1 MKNKC
6 FGSIN
11 EEKKAFYLVNNK
23 VANTTI
29 CNALG
34 KHGFTGRK
42 LVKINPNDFYIFTF
56 VRNPFDRVLSRYTHL
71 QRIAK
76 DLKEENM
83 KVAEDRLSGIE
94 LGKKTKIKHIHLG
107 TLELKLIASYLNLN
121 DEQKTSDF
129 FQEFT
134 SVSFADFTKFIINE
148 FGVQNEPHYETQ
160 TDKFERQVIT
170 LDNIN
175 YIGRYENLQED
186 FNSVLEKLNLPK
198 TTLGH
203 ANKSKSSSKHYSE
216 FYDDETRQIVEA
228 EYSKDLLNFGY
239 NFESK

>member
-1 MKNKC
+1 M
-6 FGSIN
+6 
-11 EEKKAFYLVNNK
+11 
-23 VANTTI
+23 
-29 CNALG
+29 G
-34 KHGFTGRK
+34 KHGFLQRAYYE
-42 LVKINPNDFYIFTF
+42 INPNDFYIFTF
-56 VRNPFDRVLSRYTHL
+56 VRNPFDRVVSRYTHL
-71 QRIAK
+71 QRIAN
-76 DLKEENM
+76 DLKEGNW
-83 KVAEDRLSGIE
+83 KVAKDMKNKIVLQ
-94 LGKKTKIKHIHLG
+94 KKTKIRHIHLG
-107 TLELKLIASYLNLN
+107 TLELKLIALYLNLN
-121 DEQKTSDF
+121 DEQKTSAF

-148 FGVQNEPHYETQ
+148 FGIQNEPHYETQ

-203 ANKSKSSSKHYSE
+203 VNKSKTSSKHYSE

-228 EYSKDLLNFGY
+228 EYSKDLVNFDY
-239 NFESK
+239 YFESK

>member
-11 EEKKAFYLVNNK
+11 EEKKTFYLVNNK

-29 CNALG
+29 CNALR

-42 LVKINPNDFYIFTF
+42 LVKINPNNFYIFTF

-71 QRIAK
+71 HRIAK
-76 DLKEENM
+76 DLKEGNW
-83 KVAEDRLSGIE
+83 KVAKDLKNKTE
-94 LGKKTKIKHIHLG
+94 LEKKTKITHIHLN
-107 TLELKLIASYLNLN
+107 TLELKVIASYLNLN
-121 DEQKTSDF
+121 DEQKTSAF

-148 FGVQNEPHYETQ
+148 FGTQNEPHYEIQ
-160 TDKFERQVIT
+160 TDKFERQVTT
-170 LDNIN
+170 LDNID
-175 YIGRYENLQED
+175 YIGKFENLRED
-186 FNSVLEKLNLPK
+186 YNSVLRKLNLPK

-228 EYSKDLLNFGY
+228 EYSKDLVNFGY
-239 NFESK
+239 NFERK